1 MSYLLIDLRHC
12 KLQMQ
17 LTAHVLA
24 KEGTSTDIERA
35 SDADIARKETEFDHL
50 GLASN
55 ELLGLLRSTPSAL
68 LFPCQL
74 NNKEVIC

>member
-1 MSYLLIDLRHC
+1 MSYLLNDLRHC

-24 KEGTSTDIERA
+24 KEGTSIDFERA
-35 SDADIARKETEFDHL
+35 SDPDIAIKEREFDHL

-55 ELLGLLRSTPSAL
+55 EIQGLLRSTPSTL
-68 LFPCQL
+68 MFPCQL
-74 NNKEVIC
+74 NNKEVI